1 MVVEPVHPQIEWNN
15 LLSEPTLGLQN
26 ALPEIDWNSLQV
38 MGQDEEDRMEIVSE
52 EQLYV
57 MLGLRDEDERAQK
70 REEDNQMVRAMHR
83 TVQSDDTVGAAIPVT
98 DSIPDEVII
107 ACDKDH
113 PSMDLG
119 TIYPTMTDFRMA
131 VRQLAINK
139 EFALGTEKSDKKRFR
154 GFCKSSADCTWRIV
168 GTRQDDNKSTKVTVL
183 VDEHNCTSSSRMR
196 TTTPSKNWV
205 ASKAES
211 ILRVTLDMGAKELQ
225 DKWKA
230 EVLKRMPR
238 SVVEIDTFQVDG

>member
-26 ALPEIDWNSLQV
+26 ALPEIDWNSLQIT
-38 MGQDEEDRMEIVSE
+38 GQDEEDRMEIISE

-83 TVQSDDTVGAAIPVT
+83 TVQSDDIVRAAIPVT

-107 ACDKDH
+107 AYDKDH

-119 TIYPTMTDFRMA
+119 T
-131 VRQLAINK
+131 
-139 EFALGTEKSDKKRFR
+139 
-154 GFCKSSADCTWRIV
+154 
-168 GTRQDDNKSTKVTVL
+168 
-183 VDEHNCTSSSRMR
+183 
-196 TTTPSKNWV
+196 
-205 ASKAES
+205 
-211 ILRVTLDMGAKELQ
+211 
-225 DKWKA
+225 
-230 EVLKRMPR
+230 
-238 SVVEIDTFQVDG
+238 SVPNND

>member
-26 ALPEIDWNSLQV
+26 ALPEIDWNSLQIT
-38 MGQDEEDRMEIVSE
+38 GQDEEDRMEIVSE

-154 GFCKSSADCTWRIV
+154 GFCKSSADCPWRIV
-168 GTRQDDNKSTKVTVL
+168 GTRQDDNKSIKVHMGL
-183 VDEHNCTSSSRMR
+183 VSLLTN
-196 TTTPSKNWV
+196 
-205 ASKAES
+205 
-211 ILRVTLDMGAKELQ
+211 
-225 DKWKA
+225 
-230 EVLKRMPR
+230 
-238 SVVEIDTFQVDG
+238 